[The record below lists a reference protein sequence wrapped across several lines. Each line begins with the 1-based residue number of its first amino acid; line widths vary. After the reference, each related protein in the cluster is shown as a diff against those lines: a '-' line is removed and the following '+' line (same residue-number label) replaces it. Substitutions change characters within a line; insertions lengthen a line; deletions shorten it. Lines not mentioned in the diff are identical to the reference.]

1 MFKSFYILYFI
12 ALSLFGFTGCSAPE
26 QTSESNALEIQQQPK
41 ILSSAAPEIVMRSN
55 SGERR
60 TLARLVQL
68 LQELNHLIIEA
79 ETRANPD
86 ARIKFDYAQLRYDL
100 QLITQG
106 ISAHVHRPDFTPRTV
121 EPIAGNYNN

>member
-12 ALSLFGFTGCSAPE
+12 AGALLWLTSCSTPE
-26 QTSESNALEIQQQPK
+26 QTSESDVLEIQQQPE
-41 ILSSAAPEIVMRSN
+41 IFSSAVPEIVTRSN
-55 SGERR
+55 SGEKK

-68 LQELNHLIIEA
+68 LQELNNLITEA

-100 QLITQG
+100 QLITRG

>member
-12 ALSLFGFTGCSAPE
+12 AGTFLWLTGCSMLE
-26 QTSESNALEIQQQPK
+26 QTSESDALEIQQQPQV
-41 ILSSAAPEIVMRSN
+41 ISSAAPEIVMRSN
-55 SGERR
+55 SEEKK

-68 LQELNHLIIEA
+68 LQELNNLITEA

-106 ISAHVHRPDFTPRTV
+106 ITAHVHQPDFTPRTV
-121 EPIAGNYNN
+121 KPIAGNYSN